1 MNTRLTFGSKEG
13 TAGTAACEVGVEP
26 LPAAIGTLSPA
37 FSSVAASSSTSWS
50 SNAGVAIGAGT
61 PGESRL
67 TNGPVGVCRI
77 IPAYRPFSFT
87 ISRPCWRRSGG
98 RPNVRSILVAIASF
112 GNFALRYRS
121 KNSFEIRGFMTAS
134 RRAARSS
141 PSSSG
146 ATSFRPRAV
155 SLIAFALTPPSVRPY
170 AMDAPARA
178 GQALLVGL
186 TPIARAISGGD
197 PSLPAKL
204 SMRADAI
211 PAIEW
216 SEENQSGLRKISLF
230 KISALFWASLF
241 RARRT
246 CLRYDFRFNHSI
258 GPPVS
263 SLLRPTGAQ
272 ETAGATSTILNI

>member
-13 TAGTAACEVGVEP
+13 AAATPACEVRVDP
-26 LPAAIGTLSPA
+26 FPATIGTLSPA
-37 FSSVAASSSTSWS
+37 FSSVAAPPSTSS
-50 SNAGVAIGAGT
+50 SNAGVAVGAGT

-67 TNGPVGVCRI
+67 TNGPVGVCRM

-87 ISRPCWRRSGG
+87 ISRPCCRQSAG
-98 RPNVRSILVAIASF
+98 RPNVRSILVAIVSF

-121 KNSFEIRGFMTAS
+121 KNSFEIRGFITAS

-186 TPIARAISGGD
+186 TPIARAMSGGD

-211 PAIEW
+211 LWACCRVVW
-216 SEENQSGLRKISLF
+216 GK
-230 KISALFWASLF
+230 SA
-241 RARRT
+241 
-246 CLRYDFRFNHSI
+246 C
-258 GPPVS
+258 
-263 SLLRPTGAQ
+263 
-272 ETAGATSTILNI
+272 